1 MFDET
6 NLDIHKYKLEIAKTI
21 GGILIPISIFVAG
34 AWISNSSKKAD
45 DERLTQEKL
54 IADDKLKQQQLAD
67 DQKVEAEL
75 MGNLLKNFS
84 SEKSQERVIAVRYA
98 ETLIENG
105 QVSRVYLSI
114 IDLAKKDSNPYV
126 SAAGNTATQNIEQN
140 VESNPTSSTTK
151 QLAKLDK
158 TSNLQIF
165 SKLTFR
171 PRVFFHIKDETQ
183 RDEAKKLAAILES
196 QDYNFLVPGIE
207 RVNNVPK
214 KTEIRYSH
222 KTDETAA
229 KNLRIFL
236 ESQGIKSVN
245 IAYLAGY
252 EDSTSVKAGTFE
264 IWISK
269 ETFAEKE

>member
-1 MFDET
+1 MDNEP
-6 NLDIHKYKLEIAKTI
+6 NMEIGKYKLEIAKTI

-34 AWISNSSKKAD
+34 AWISNAAKKAD
-45 DERLTQEKL
+45 EERLTQEKI
-54 IADDKLKQQQLAD
+54 IADEKLIQQKLAD
-67 DQKVEAEL
+67 DQKADAEL

-84 SEKSQERVIAVRYA
+84 SEKSQERVIAVKYA

-114 IDLAKKDSNPYV
+114 IELAKNDSNPEV
-126 SAAGNTATQNIEQN
+126 SAAGKTATQQIEQN
-140 VESNPTSSTTK
+140 VQSDPTSSTTK

-165 SKLTFR
+165 SKLNFR
-171 PRVFFHIKDETQ
+171 PRIFFHIKDETQ
-183 RDEAKKLAAILES
+183 RDDTKKLAAILES
-196 QDYNFLVPGIE
+196 KEYNFLVPGTE

-214 KTEIRYSH
+214 NTEIRYSH
-222 KTDETAA
+222 KIDEAAA
-229 KNLRIFL
+229 KKLQEFL
-236 ESQGIKSVN
+236 ASQNIKPVN
-245 IAYLAGY
+245 VVYLSGY

-264 IWISK
+264 IWFSK